1 MDQTVKHSLRLA
13 RMARMDLTPNP
24 RERQTQP
31 PGEASSAPTPPGS
44 PGGRTGPP
52 VDEAAGATAPTEQAE
67 SGPAAVNGTPVPAN
81 GTPTPA
87 NSSPNASP
95 AGTPTPGNGSPDA
108 SSPSTSVPADGTHN
122 TSSPSTP
129 TPANGTPHATP
140 TGTPTPAN
148 GVRRPAPTSAP
159 ATAGPHADSA
169 DTPTSADTPRPAP
182 DAASPPDQPP
192 RHQPPADEVP
202 TEQLPVVRPPAFANV
217 PPPEDPLGGKP
228 EDLPGSAGEHLLQ
241 LAYDTRDRAE
251 RFYSDQMTDRLNET
265 MIEFV
270 RRMDMA
276 FIATADSRGE
286 ADCSFRAGPPGFIQV
301 LDDKHVA
308 YPEYRGNG
316 VLASLGNISENPH
329 VGILLIDFV
338 RDRIGLHINGRA
350 MIVEDDAMRAEFP
363 NLPVEQNRGRRA
375 ERWVLVEVD
384 EAYIHC
390 RKHIPAMQPVAA
402 DQAWGTDD
410 VKRKGG
416 DYFGVRAERR
426 GKQTNTTSPVA
437 ACQSK
442 VNGS

>member
-87 NSSPNASP
+87 NS
-95 AGTPTPGNGSPDA
+95 
-108 SSPSTSVPADGTHN
+108 
-122 TSSPSTP
+122 
-129 TPANGTPHATP
+129 TPHATP

-182 DAASPPDQPP
+182 DAASPPDRSP

-426 GKQTNTTSPVA
+426 GKQANTTSPVA